1 MLIALSVLVTI
12 GAFILGITVSWL
24 AKGYVED
31 FIENAAY
38 AKSVTHPEMFDE
50 NGDMLHDELI
60 YIRPDFQQWN
70 EWTDGATLARVRANL
85 APVVK
90 GNCQ

>member
-38 AKSVTHPEMFDE
+38 AKSVTHPEMFDQDG
-50 NGDMLHDELI
+50 NMLHDELI
-60 YIRPDFQQWN
+60 YIRPDSGFGYEFEDDDN
-70 EWTDGATLARVRANL
+70 ED
-85 APVVK
+85 
-90 GNCQ
+90 

>member
-1 MLIALSVLVTI
+1 MLIALAVLVTI

-31 FIENAAY
+31 YIENAAY

-50 NGDMLHDELI
+50 EGNMLHDELI
-60 YIRPDFQQWN
+60 YIRQDFQQWN
-70 EWTDGATLARVRANL
+70 EWPDEDEDD
-85 APVVK
+85 
-90 GNCQ
+90 